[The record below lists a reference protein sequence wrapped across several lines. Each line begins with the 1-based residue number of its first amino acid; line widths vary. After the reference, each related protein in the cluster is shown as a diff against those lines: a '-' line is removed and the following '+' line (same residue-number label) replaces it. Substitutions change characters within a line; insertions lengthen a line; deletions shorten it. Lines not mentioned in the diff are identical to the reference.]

1 VIEHAEPLGYFF
13 LVERFLE
20 YHIAREDK
28 MAPLHFRSLWIS
40 DIHLGTRSLQSR
52 KLLDFLSS
60 TESEYL
66 YLVGDILDLQ
76 QAKRSW
82 HWPKINDRIVQ
93 AVFDKAA
100 NGTRVF
106 YVPGN
111 HDQLLRNYDGTRVKN
126 IEITNQVIHETASGQ
141 RYLVL
146 HGDKFDCVIQNSPWL
161 ATIGSISYDLLL
173 IANRWINNCRKFFG
187 LEYRSIS
194 SWLKHQTKVVV
205 NYIGKFEEVVVRE
218 VEDNGVDGLIC
229 GHIHQ
234 AAVKNIG
241 NILYTNSGDWVESC
255 TALAEN
261 HDGTLGVIEW
271 VTPQMGATL
280 AYDDNKDM
288 YRNRCLASTN

>member
-1 VIEHAEPLGYFF
+1 
-13 LVERFLE
+13 
-20 YHIAREDK
+20 

-40 DIHLGTRSLQSR
+40 DIHLGTRSLQGR
-52 KLLDFLSS
+52 KLLDFLKN

-82 HWPKINDRIVQ
+82 YWPTINDQIVR
-93 AVFDKAA
+93 AVFEKAA
-100 NGTRVF
+100 RGTKVF

-111 HDQLLRNYDGTRVKN
+111 HDQLLRNYDGTWIKDVR
-126 IEITNQVIHETASGQ
+126 IANQVVHETASGG

-146 HGDKFDCVIQNSPWL
+146 HGDKFDCVVQNSNWL
-161 ATIGSISYDLLL
+161 AAIGSISYDFLL
-173 IANRWINNCRKFFG
+173 IVNRWINHIRKVFG

-194 SWLKHQTKVVV
+194 AWLKHQTKVVV
-205 NYIGKFEEVVVRE
+205 NYIGNFEQVVVRE
-218 VEDNGVDGLIC
+218 VEENEVDGLIC

-234 AAVKNIG
+234 AAVKSIG
-241 NILYTNSGDWVESC
+241 NILYTNCGDWVESC

-271 VTPQMGATL
+271 ATPKQMQEAL
-280 AYDDNKDM
+280 AHGGNKDL
-288 YRNRCLASTN
+288 YSNGCLASTN